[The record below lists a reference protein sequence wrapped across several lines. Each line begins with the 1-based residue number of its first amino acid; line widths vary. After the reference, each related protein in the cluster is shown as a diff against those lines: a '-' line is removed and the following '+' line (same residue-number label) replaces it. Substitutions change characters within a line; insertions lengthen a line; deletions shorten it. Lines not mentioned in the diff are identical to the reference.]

1 MSEQGTVAML
11 LVILLL
17 TNTNKID
24 VVQND
29 PQSEKK
35 LNKKKDKINR

>member
-1 MSEQGTVAML
+1 MSEQGTMAML

-35 LNKKKDKINR
+35 IEQKKG

>member
-11 LVILLL
+11 LVILLLL

-29 PQSEKK
+29 PQ
-35 LNKKKDKINR
+35 